1 MIKSV
6 SNVTFGN
13 KPGVMDKVSQEQLN
27 SPGEYTKKE
36 PMPSQNKQKGGFLS
50 FLVKAV
56 LAAAIVTTGLILTR
70 RYALNKVDVSEKLSD
85 GAKPFE
91 RIKYDL
97 AKAADWLEKHTIGLF
112 RRKK

>member
-1 MIKSV
+1 MIRSV
-6 SNVTFGN
+6 SNVPFGS

-27 SPGEYTKKE
+27 SPGEYSKKE
-36 PMPSQNKQKGGFLS
+36 PMPSQNRQRGGFLS

-56 LAAAIVTTGLILTR
+56 LAAAVIVTGLILTR
-70 RYALNKVDVSEKLSD
+70 RYALSKVDVSRELSD
-85 GAKPFE
+85 TAKTGE